1 MRTQNIKSQ
10 VSGGIEARSNPQA
23 VRPQQPVQQLVKS
36 GRVGTPAKATT
47 APEGGEQPVKRRQRV
62 RPETRAQMLE
72 RLMNPLISLHEASVL
87 LKVCP
92 ATVRRYTDSGLLP
105 HARTPGGQRRFYL
118 RDVLALYRQMEAKR
132 R

>member
-1 MRTQNIKSQ
+1 M
-10 VSGGIEARSNPQA
+10 
-23 VRPQQPVQQLVKS
+23 
-36 GRVGTPAKATT
+36 
-47 APEGGEQPVKRRQRV
+47 PVKRRQRL

-72 RLMNPLISLHEASVL
+72 RLLNPLISLHEASVL

-92 ATVRRYTDSGLLP
+92 ATVRRYTDAGLLP

-118 RDVLALYRQMEAKR
+118 RDVLALYRQLEAKR